1 MNTDTLLLVCH
12 KIIWNIISWL
22 NGYIRCLLWHCID
35 NINYY
40 NVIWAA
46 IILKLLWIL
55 QLVVLLLWFKGS
67 IFYSRLAFV
76 TSEKL
81 YSVTVYWAGLS
92 STGILIVMQS
102 VFQGSFQRAG
112 SETTEF
118 VKPWKG
124 GDSVSAASEQRGY
137 RKPRLWVNSSL
148 LKVLTSNLG
157 LLLCG
162 WQWKAC
168 LLSVCV
174 LYSLRNFDNLSD
186 HFSQVNWLTYAIR
199 SGRQDLSFNKINKY
213 GSVVL
218 HTFKSLTSCLY

>member
-1 MNTDTLLLVCH
+1 MNTDTLLLFCH

-55 QLVVLLLWFKGS
+55 QLVVLLLWFQGG
-67 IFYSRLAFV
+67 IFYPRLAFV

-81 YSVTVYWAGLS
+81 YSVTAYWAGLS
-92 STGILIVMQS
+92 STGILIIVMQS

-112 SETTEF
+112 FETTEF
-118 VKPWKG
+118 VKPWKE
-124 GDSVSAASEQRGY
+124 GDSMSAASEQRGY
-137 RKPRLWVNSSL
+137 RKPKLWVNSSL

-157 LLLCG
+157 LLLCR
-162 WQWKAC
+162 WLWKAC
-168 LLSVCV
+168 VLSVCF
-174 LYSLRNFDNLSD
+174 LYSLRNFHNLSD

-199 SGRQDLSFNKINKY
+199 SGRQDLFS
-213 GSVVL
+213 
-218 HTFKSLTSCLY
+218 TR